1 MRKYGRPICDE
12 NVDPH
17 ACDACLDSTVDVSRS
32 RRRFRLQ
39 AQIADLVPSV
49 NHAALPYPQG
59 DRLEVVLRGIGGSV
73 WMQFAFAIVV
83 VRVIVWLIARFIGY
97 LWRRRG
103 RDPVSLVIDRGW
115 IDVEGT
121 LQSSRFV
128 AAGGHWAHGS
138 GPKTP
143 LMAISVD
150 VTTNY
155 LIGWVMNN
163 VDRRSNC
170 KESAQTTLGLRTS
183 GGETISCQPGCST
196 CRSCRVLHA
205 IVARPPTHP
214 DPDGAVERHRRRTA
228 SSDVK

>member
-1 MRKYGRPICDE
+1 
-12 NVDPH
+12 
-17 ACDACLDSTVDVSRS
+17 
-32 RRRFRLQ
+32 
-39 AQIADLVPSV
+39 
-49 NHAALPYPQG
+49 
-59 DRLEVVLRGIGGSV
+59 
-73 WMQFAFAIVV
+73 MQFAFAIAV
-83 VRVIVWLIARFIGY
+83 VRIVWLIARFIGY

-155 LIGWVMNN
+155 LVGWGNEQCGSQVELQRKCSNN
-163 VDRRSNC
+163 
-170 KESAQTTLGLRTS
+170 
-183 GGETISCQPGCST
+183 PGPS
-196 CRSCRVLHA
+196 H
-205 IVARPPTHP
+205 
-214 DPDGAVERHRRRTA
+214 
-228 SSDVK
+228 